1 MTIETLRGM
10 RVDALKAIDY
20 AGKRI
25 LESLPAMI
33 TASGADQKAGGA
45 APAGA
50 AHPPAIAGAAKP
62 DAA

>member
-1 MTIETLRGM
+1 MATETLRGM
-10 RVDALKAIDY
+10 RVDVLKAIDY

-33 TASGADQKAGGA
+33 NASGADQKDAGTA
-45 APAGA
+45 QL
-50 AHPPAIAGAAKP
+50 PAIAGAAKP